1 MKSSFRKARSLR
13 QFWLLTIAIVDVA
26 LSQYLVH
33 AFSTRSLV
41 VKPLRGKREGCSSTS
56 TTALALLENQNP
68 YSEFSGLAGESALQQ
83 VQFLASKVAE
93 STAAA
98 EGGTKR
104 KTVSKDDSRFVRGTG
119 GTIFNGRRLGSGKA
133 MNKNNKNDNTL
144 LQVSSDSTNS
154 DQVWTALANLELDS
168 KYTFIYML
176 GKRNSPPT
184 CIIILFQRRKLI
196 TSSVRSV
203 SMYLFVVDVFILQ
216 CKCWIH

>member
-1 MKSSFRKARSLR
+1 MKSSFRKANKARSLR
-13 QFWLLTIAIVDVA
+13 HFWLLTIAIVDVA
-26 LSQYLVH
+26 LSQHLVH

-41 VKPLRGKREGCSSTS
+41 VKPRRGKREGSSST

-98 EGGTKR
+98 ERGTKR

-119 GTIFNGRRLGSGKA
+119 GTIFNGRRLGGGKV

-168 KYTFIYML
+168 TYIHIY
-176 GKRNSPPT
+176 
-184 CIIILFQRRKLI
+184 
-196 TSSVRSV
+196 
-203 SMYLFVVDVFILQ
+203 
-216 CKCWIH
+216 IHARTK